1 MLRPR
6 LRADSGLFSAEVAHA
21 AVAAGADFAIAAARN
36 PAVRAAI
43 RSIPRTAWRR
53 AKGMPG
59 AQVAAVDYAPAGWPA
74 GISGVILLGE
84 AWNPVC

>member
-1 MLRPR
+1 M
-6 LRADSGLFSAEVAHA
+6 AYAAVTAGAEVAIA
-21 AVAAGADFAIAAARN
+21 AVRN

-84 AWNPVC
+84 ASNAVC